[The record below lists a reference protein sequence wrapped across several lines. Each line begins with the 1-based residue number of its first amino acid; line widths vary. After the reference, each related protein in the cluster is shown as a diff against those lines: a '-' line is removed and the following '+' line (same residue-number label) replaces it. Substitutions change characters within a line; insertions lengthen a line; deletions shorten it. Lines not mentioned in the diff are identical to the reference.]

1 MAVASA
7 VAGAPA
13 QAQSAAPA
21 AAPEPPAL
29 FGTWR
34 VDLRPDPA
42 AAPAEAPFVVTAA
55 AGDSLIGTFYGSP
68 IRQARVNR
76 AWGRLHVA
84 FATYDNT
91 GVYHHTAVLVAP
103 DRLEGTS
110 HALGRGFLAVWRA
123 VRADSAALAPR

>member
-1 MAVASA
+1 VRGP
-7 VAGAPA
+7 VPG
-13 QAQSAAPA
+13 
-21 AAPEPPAL
+21 PEARAL

-55 AGDSLIGTFYGSP
+55 PGDSLVGSFYGSP

-84 FATYDNT
+84 FVTYDNT

-103 DRLEGTS
+103 DRLDGTS

-123 VRADSAALAPR
+123 VRADSAGSAASTRP

>member
-1 MAVASA
+1 M
-7 VAGAPA
+7 
-13 QAQSAAPA
+13 
-21 AAPEPPAL
+21 
-29 FGTWR
+29 
-34 VDLRPDPA
+34 
-42 AAPAEAPFVVTAA
+42 VTAA
-55 AGDSLIGTFYGSP
+55 PGDSLVGSFYGSP

-84 FATYDNT
+84 FVTYDNT

-123 VRADSAALAPR
+123 ARADSAGPAASRRP

>member
-1 MAVASA
+1 VPQPSA
-7 VAGAPA
+7 I
-13 QAQSAAPA
+13 
-21 AAPEPPAL
+21 

-42 AAPAEAPFVVTAA
+42 APPADAPFVVTGA
-55 AGDSLIGTFYGSP
+55 AGDSLVGTFYGSP

-84 FATYDNT
+84 FVTYDNT
-91 GVYHHTAVLVAP
+91 GAYHHTAVLVAP
-103 DRLEGTS
+103 GRLEGTS

-123 VRADSAALAPR
+123 ARADSTAPAAPAR